1 MDTLSLLHNRRSVKA
16 DMLGP
21 PGPDDAALDAILRA
35 ATRVPDHGKLAPWR
49 IQILYEA
56 GQQALGEVLADLFAR
71 HNPEAN
77 EKQIAFERNRPCR
90 APLLLVVTAKIRKGH
105 KIPER
110 EQLLS
115 GGAVCTNIL
124 IAAHAQGYAG
134 QWITEW
140 PAYRPEVVEALGHDP
155 DTDVILGFLYL
166 GTPTEAPDERPRPAL
181 EEVVSEWTGPG
192 ARAAAE

>member
-1 MDTLSLLHNRRSVKA
+1 MVLRGHVA
-16 DMLGP
+16 A
-21 PGPDDAALDAILRA
+21 GPDGALAPAVLVAHLHLAELLRRALPHPAAA
-35 ATRVPDHGKLAPWR
+35 RVP
-49 IQILYEA
+49 A
-56 GQQALGEVLADLFAR
+56 G
-71 HNPEAN
+71 
-77 EKQIAFERNRPCR
+77 
-90 APLLLVVTAKIRKGH
+90 
-105 KIPER
+105 PER

-155 DTDVILGFLYL
+155 ETDVILGFLYL